1 MAGGS
6 AYPIV
11 FLVCNHCAYIRQF
24 MAIQAGIFPSDLGSV
39 LASSDSLDGL
49 SGTQGGRQN
58 EGNEKRRQRA
68 ANPARHLLVKL
79 LQAKH
84 LPVSYLRRPAQPM
97 GNPLPNPDRGL
108 HQMGH
113 PLPLDEAG
121 GMLAAEIARSVR
133 PGKADAQAPGSDP
146 GSDQVARR
154 QAAPSGLSVSGF
166 HHTRLVHTYPTELVF
181 RSISEDQL
189 DILEEGTPSVLL
201 DGLCGLCVSLCIGIF
216 PNIVMPLLA
225 FAGSGGEEVL
235 SQRES
240 ILSLLLLAGLLGVAM
255 TLPGLIARRRR
266 VRQLISKLRCQ
277 KTG

>member
-1 MAGGS
+1 M
-6 AYPIV
+6 
-11 FLVCNHCAYIRQF
+11 R
-24 MAIQAGIFPSDLGSV
+24 
-39 LASSDSLDGL
+39 
-49 SGTQGGRQN
+49 
-58 EGNEKRRQRA
+58 GNEKRRQRTRKSGQTSSGQISPGQTSA
-68 ANPARHLLVKL
+68 GHISPGQISPGRK
-79 LQAKH
+79 
-84 LPVSYLRRPAQPM
+84 PAQPM
-97 GNPLPNPDRGL
+97 DNPLPNPDRGL

-133 PGKADAQAPGSDP
+133 PGKADAQAPGLDPGSDP
-146 GSDQVARR
+146 GSDPVARR

-255 TLPGLIARRRR
+255 TLPGLITRRRR

>member
-1 MAGGS
+1 M
-6 AYPIV
+6 
-11 FLVCNHCAYIRQF
+11 R
-24 MAIQAGIFPSDLGSV
+24 
-39 LASSDSLDGL
+39 
-49 SGTQGGRQN
+49 
-58 EGNEKRRQRA
+58 GNEKRRQRTRKSGQISSGQTS
-68 ANPARHLLVKL
+68 PGHK
-79 LQAKH
+79 
-84 LPVSYLRRPAQPM
+84 PAQPM
-97 GNPLPNPDRGL
+97 DNPLPNPDRGL

-113 PLPLDEAG
+113 PLPLDETG
-121 GMLAAEIARSVR
+121 GMRAAEVTRSVR
-133 PGKADAQAPGSDP
+133 PDKADAQVPGLDPVSDP
-146 GSDQVARR
+146 GPDPITGRA
-154 QAAPSGLSVSGF
+154 AAPSGLSVSGF

-255 TLPGLIARRRR
+255 TLPGLITRRRR